1 MSKQRGKPTLYEH
14 LVRQSRSEG
23 GLPPATPP
31 SEPVPMPSTGGGP
44 DLGGLL
50 RGGRT
55 VRLPVGYLLVGA
67 TLAMLFIVIAYS
79 VGYSNGRERE
89 RLASQQQAESLNEN
103 SRIANELTN
112 SGSGTDAASN
122 RRPTPPDRTGGTSTP
137 GNTGGAGNTGTNQP
151 RIGDSSSGTNSGRPT
166 DTGGSARPIETDPR
180 QEGLNYFYLVTTSHE
195 NAVRVAQFCR
205 QHGVEAY
212 VVRANNLSRVVA
224 VPGFR
229 PEDDATRQRVEAD
242 IRRVKDLWRQQV
254 GRDEIGMS
262 PERYR
267 G

>member
-55 VRLPVGYLLVGA
+55 VRLPVGYILVGA

-79 VGYSNGRERE
+79 IGYSNGRERQ
-89 RLASQQQAESLNEN
+89 RLVHQQELESLNEN
-103 SRIANELTN
+103 SRIANELT
-112 SGSGTDAASN
+112 GTN
-122 RRPTPPDRTGGTSTP
+122 GGTTPPNNRNASPPNRTGGTP
-137 GNTGGAGNTGTNQP
+137 TGGNQAGSGTSGTNQP
-151 RIGDSSSGTNSGRPT
+151 RGGDQSAGTGANRINPGQT
-166 DTGGSARPIETDPR
+166 AGPIESDPR
-180 QEGLNYFYLVTTSHE
+180 ETGLNYFYLVTTSHE

-224 VPGFR
+224 VPGYR

-242 IRRVKDLWRQQV
+242 IRRVKDLWRQEV
-254 GRDEIGMS
+254 GRDEIGIS